1 MRFPGYARRVAN
13 RLPVRTI
20 TMPTPYAVG
29 PVNAYLIEAEPL
41 TLVDTG
47 INTPEAQNALALAL
61 AGAGYFV
68 ESIQRILITH
78 AHPDHYGL
86 IPYLQEASGAT
97 VYFPER
103 EIARV
108 RDKQMLFEVGR
119 LLVEA
124 GMPLELL
131 FKMDQQRKKD
141 PGAKVPHEEVVP
153 VKDGD
158 TFEFRADDE
167 VFELQALL
175 MPGHT
180 GGHVVYFEPASRTM
194 FAGDQLLPDVSP
206 NPLLEP
212 SLDEPGQRRRS
223 LEEYLE
229 SLERMAKMEIAL
241 AYPGHGQ
248 PVTRPQHLIESTI
261 EHHLKRKAAVAQRLD
276 AAGKTPYD
284 IAQEVYPHVTGY
296 DTFLAVSEIV
306 AHLDLVVHDGDAVVE
321 EREGVTY
328 YLAAP

>member
-1 MRFPGYARRVAN
+1 
-13 RLPVRTI
+13 
-20 TMPTPYAVG
+20 MPTPYAVG
-29 PVNAYLIEAEPL
+29 PVNVYLIEAEPL

-47 INTPEAQNALALAL
+47 INTPEAQNALVLAL
-61 AGAGYFV
+61 TGAGYFV
-68 ESIQRILITH
+68 ESIERILITH

-108 RDKQMLFEVGR
+108 RDRQMLFEVGR
-119 LLVEA
+119 LLMEA

-131 FKMDQQRKKD
+131 FKMDQQRRKD
-141 PGAKVPHEEVVP
+141 PAPRVPHEEVVL

-158 TFEFRADDE
+158 RFAFTHGDRG
-167 VFELQALL
+167 FELQALL

-180 GGHVVYFEPASRTM
+180 GGHVVYFEPETRTLL
-194 FAGDQLLPDVSP
+194 AGDQLLPDVSP

-223 LEEYLE
+223 LEEYLR
-229 SLERMAKMEIAL
+229 SLERMAAMDIAL
-241 AYPGHGQ
+241 AYPGHGD
-248 PVTRPQHLIESTI
+248 PVTDPQKLIESTI
-261 EHHLKRKAAVAQRLD
+261 EHHLKRKASVARLLGPE
-276 AAGKTPYD
+276 GKTPYEL
-284 IAQEVYPHVTGY
+284 AAEVYPHVTGY
-296 DTFLAVSEIV
+296 DSFLAVSEIV
-306 AHLDLVVHDGDAVVE
+306 GHLDLVVHDGNAVVE
-321 EREGVTY
+321 ERDGVTY

>member
-1 MRFPGYARRVAN
+1 MRAQA
-13 RLPVRTI
+13 LPVRQV

-41 TLVDTG
+41 TLVDAG
-47 INTPEAQNALALAL
+47 INTPDARNALVLALAS
-61 AGAGYFV
+61 AGYFV
-68 ESIQRILITH
+68 ESLERILVTH

-86 IPYLQEASGAT
+86 VPYLQEVSGAT

-108 RDKQMLFEVGR
+108 RDSQMLFEVGR
-119 LLVEA
+119 LLVQA

-141 PGAKVPHEEVVP
+141 PAPKVPHDAVVP

-158 TFEFRADDE
+158 EFHFESPSDTRFTLR
-167 VFELQALL
+167 ALL

-180 GGHVVYFEPASRTM
+180 GGHVVYFDDDSKTL

-223 LEEYLE
+223 LQEYLV
-229 SLERMAKMEIAL
+229 SLERMAEMRIAL
-241 AYPGHGQ
+241 AYPGHGA
-248 PVTRPQHLIESTI
+248 PVEDPQRLIEQTI
-261 EHHLKRKAAVAQRLD
+261 EHHLKRKAQVAQRLGPD
-276 AAGKTPYD
+276 GKTPYQL
-284 IAQEVYPHVTGY
+284 AQEVYPHVTGY

-306 AHLDLVVHDGDAVVE
+306 AHLDLVVHDGNAVVE

-328 YLAAP
+328 YLGAP